1 MNARFEKSRVRDD
14 RVLRDVMQAI
24 ESANVQIALIV
35 DAAGRLVGTMT
46 DGDVRRALLSGAAMD
61 APLLPF
67 VQRKFVSV
75 APSAGRAEVLELMQ
89 ARTVGQIPIVDPSGM
104 LTGLHLL
111 HELIGPTERSNVAV
125 IMAGGKGE
133 RLLPLT
139 KSLPK
144 PMLPVAGRPILERIV
159 LHLVSHGFR
168 HIYIA
173 VRYLAE
179 AIEAHFNDG
188 AALGCRIEYL
198 RETEPLGTGG
208 ALSLLPDNIVEPLL
222 VLNGDLIVQL
232 HLGELLEFHTRGR
245 YKATVATY
253 THTYTVPFGVVEIE
267 GERVTSLSEKPTQAW
282 RTNAGIY
289 VLEPSLLPRVP
300 KNTDFPLPALL
311 EDCLQRGEP
320 VGAHSA
326 AAEWID
332 VGQGSELGR
341 ARGVKA

>member
-1 MNARFEKSRVRDD
+1 MSARFEKSCVRED
-14 RVLRDVMQAI
+14 RSLRDVMQAI
-24 ESANVQIALIV
+24 ESANAQIALIV
-35 DAAGRLVGTMT
+35 DASGRLVGTMT
-46 DGDVRRALLSGAAMD
+46 DGDVRRALLGGATMD

-75 APSAGRAEVLELMQ
+75 TPTAGRAEVLELMH
-89 ARTVGQIPIVDPSGM
+89 ARTVGQIPIVDAQGT

-111 HELIGPTERSNVAV
+111 HELLGPRERPNIAV

-168 HIYIA
+168 RIYIA

-179 AIEAHFNDG
+179 VIEAHFKDG

-208 ALSLLPDNIVEPLL
+208 ALSLLPEGIVDPLL

-232 HLGELLEFHTRGR
+232 NLGELLAFHSRGGFQ
-245 YKATVATY
+245 ATVATY

-267 GERVTSLSEKPTQAW
+267 GDRVSSLSEKPTQAW

-289 VLEPSLLPRVP
+289 VLEPNLLSRVP
-300 KNTDFPLPALL
+300 KKTDFPLPALL
-311 EDCLQRGEP
+311 EDCLQRGES

-326 AAEWID
+326 SAEWID

-341 ARGVKA
+341 ARGVKQ